1 MLRAVLLFIV
11 LLAGAHPVRAQI
23 GGLGDALGGGSVQRP
38 EQVVRWTA
46 HVVEGTPGR
55 PELRLDATVADGW
68 KVYAL
73 DSPPP
78 SPPLVVTPVLPPG
91 VDAAGA
97 AVHRTEPK
105 TTFDPNFQATVRL
118 FEHAVAVA
126 VPLRGVTAGQRLGAD
141 VRFTTCNDRIC
152 LPPKVVRV
160 EAVAPAR
167 LAESPATPAREP
179 SVAEPSVEQPP
190 VEDGVRPTPLAS
202 GSDTAVS
209 STARPDTA
217 ASSDTVAAAAADAP
231 ALPEPQRNES
241 PFSFSFLLLAVG
253 AGLAALLTPCVFP
266 MLPLTVSFFAR
277 AAEGDRAKAV
287 RQALLYGAAIVG
299 TYTALGLLLALAVG
313 AGGAGRIAAN
323 PWVNTLIGVLFV
335 VFGLSL
341 MGLFELSLPA
351 RWVNRVDGA
360 SRRASGAA
368 GPLLMGLTL
377 TLVAFSCTVPFVG
390 ALLAAA
396 AQGAWLRPVV
406 GMLVFSVTFAA
417 PFVLLAMFPHALQ
430 RLPRAGSWMRTV
442 AVTLGFV
449 EIAAALKF
457 WSSADLVWGWG
468 VFTRPVVIVLTV
480 ALFVVAGLYLLG
492 FVRMGE
498 ADEERPAVGV
508 GRLAWGVAF
517 LASALYLVP
526 GLFGA
531 NLGVFDAYLPPRRAT
546 DFTLTAASET
556 SHDAG
561 WIVGQAGIAQALAEA
576 KATGRPVVVDFTG
589 YTCTNC
595 RYMEANVFPQ
605 PAVAA
610 AFERFVRLR
619 LYTDDLEE
627 GEALQRYQLE
637 TTGTVAL
644 PTYALLSPDGR
655 LLAQHSGLASA
666 EAFAAFLARAL

>member
-1 MLRAVLLFIV
+1 M
-11 LLAGAHPVRAQI
+11 
-23 GGLGDALGGGSVQRP
+23 QRP
-38 EQVVRWTA
+38 EQIVRWTA
-46 HVVEGTPGR
+46 EVTNGR
-55 PELRLDATVADGW
+55 TPELHLDATVADGW

-91 VDAAGA
+91 VEATGP

-105 TTFDPNFQATVRL
+105 TTFDPNFQANVRS

-126 VPLRGVTAGQRLGAD
+126 VPLRGVRTGQTVGAD
-141 VRFTTCNDRIC
+141 VRFTTCSDRIC
-152 LPPKVVRV
+152 LPPKTVRV
-160 EAVAPAR
+160 EATVPEMPSEPPPIAEPPQTPTEAPTVG
-167 LAESPATPAREP
+167 AEASP
-179 SVAEPSVEQPP
+179 SVV
-190 VEDGVRPTPLAS
+190 D
-202 GSDTAVS
+202 
-209 STARPDTA
+209 STALPG
-217 ASSDTVAAAAADAP
+217 P
-231 ALPEPQRNES
+231 ALPDTSSPDSVAVDTEGAASLPAPTTSATGATES
-241 PFSFSFLLLAVG
+241 PFSLSFLLLAVG

-277 AAEGDRAKAV
+277 EAEGDRSKAV

-299 TYTALGLLLALAVG
+299 TYTSFGLLLAAALG

-323 PWVNTLIGVLFV
+323 PWVNVLIGTLFV
-335 VFGLSL
+335 AFGLSL
-341 MGLFELSLPA
+341 MGLFELRLPA
-351 RWVNRVDGA
+351 RLVNRVDGA
-360 SRRASGAA
+360 SRQASGVA

-406 GMLVFSVTFAA
+406 GMLVFSLTFAA
-417 PFVLLAMFPHALQ
+417 PFVLLALFPHALQ

-457 WSSADLVWGWG
+457 LSSADLVWGWG

-492 FVRMGE
+492 LVRMDD
-498 ADEERPAVGV
+498 ADEERRTVGV

-517 LASALYLVP
+517 LATALYLVP
-526 GLFGA
+526 GLLGA
-531 NLGVFDAYLPPRRAT
+531 NLGWFDAYLPPRRAT
-546 DFTLTAASET
+546 DFSLTASGQP

-561 WIVGQAGIAQALAEA
+561 WIVGQDGIAQALAEA
-576 KATGRPVVVDFTG
+576 KATGKPVVIDFTG

-595 RYMEANVFPQ
+595 RFMEANVFPQ

-619 LYTDDLEE
+619 LYTDDAVE

-655 LLAQHSGLASA
+655 LIGVHSGLASA
-666 EAFAAFLARAL
+666 DEFAAFLSRAL